1 MKFEKRKYV
10 IVSIFILIGAIY
22 IVKLFYMQVIDETW
36 KLRAQQIAE
45 KKREIIPPRAVVFD
59 RNGNK
64 VISNKTYYNL
74 MMVENNIKGL
84 DTSAFAKLIGRTE
97 QEVKERFISIIK
109 GEGKYTNKHTGK
121 TTSNYQ
127 KIRAYPFLKELTA
140 EEMSKIAP
148 HLWRHSGFYEEVTS
162 MRHYPY
168 SNGANILGYLSEVNQ
183 KEINNDHFYKPG
195 SRIGRSGIEKYYEK
209 EFRGRK
215 GIKYIVTSALNNTV
229 GSFENGKYDTI
240 AEQANPIHLG
250 LDVELQAYGE
260 MILKNKKGCIV
271 AIEPSSGEILAL
283 VSSPNYDP
291 NLLVGNRKIV
301 ENYPALIKNK
311 DKPLFPRPLASEYMP
326 GSILK
331 LIQSLIGMQEGVITK
346 NSSFNCN
353 QNIVGCHDH
362 PTAKNI
368 AEAIQVSCNPYYY
381 ASVKRIIQQGKKRN
395 NFEDSEVGLNI
406 WAKYMNSFGL
416 GVSLD
421 TDLIGVKPGVIPNS
435 KYYDKWY
442 GHNRW
447 KFSTIRSISIG
458 QGETQ
463 LTPLQL
469 ANIAVIIANRGWY
482 FTPHIV
488 KSVGNKGP
496 LKKFLKKN
504 KTMVDEIYFE
514 PVIEGMRRV
523 VNEPGGTARLAKIN
537 GLTVCGKT
545 GTVENYKGKIKQPNH
560 SAFIAFAPKKEPK
573 IAISVFVENAGGYG
587 GTWAAPIASLMIE
600 KYLLKKIISLDK
612 EEKVLTDKFPTPKK
626 Q

>member
-1 MKFEKRKYV
+1 M
-10 IVSIFILIGAIY
+10 
-22 IVKLFYMQVIDETW
+22 
-36 KLRAQQIAE
+36 
-45 KKREIIPPRAVVFD
+45 
-59 RNGNK
+59 
-64 VISNKTYYNL
+64 
-74 MMVENNIKGL
+74 
-84 DTSAFAKLIGRTE
+84 
-97 QEVKERFISIIK
+97 
-109 GEGKYTNKHTGK
+109 
-121 TTSNYQ
+121 
-127 KIRAYPFLKELTA
+127 
-140 EEMSKIAP
+140 
-148 HLWRHSGFYEEVTS
+148 
-162 MRHYPY
+162 
-168 SNGANILGYLSEVNQ
+168 
-183 KEINNDHFYKPG
+183 
-195 SRIGRSGIEKYYEK
+195 
-209 EFRGRK
+209 
-215 GIKYIVTSALNNTV
+215 
-229 GSFENGKYDTI
+229 
-240 AEQANPIHLG
+240 
-250 LDVELQAYGE
+250 
-260 MILKNKKGCIV
+260 
-271 AIEPSSGEILAL
+271 
-283 VSSPNYDP
+283 
-291 NLLVGNRKIV
+291 
-301 ENYPALIKNK
+301 
-311 DKPLFPRPLASEYMP
+311 
-326 GSILK
+326 
-331 LIQSLIGMQEGVITK
+331 
-346 NSSFNCN
+346 
-353 QNIVGCHDH
+353 
-362 PTAKNI
+362 
-368 AEAIQVSCNPYYY
+368 
-381 ASVKRIIQQGKKRN
+381 
-395 NFEDSEVGLNI
+395 
-406 WAKYMNSFGL
+406 
-416 GVSLD
+416 
-421 TDLIGVKPGVIPNS
+421 IPNS